1 VIDRT
6 LHSANLLVAM
16 AGLVSAPGI
25 ADAIGAAVSGA
36 LSARDLAKSLPAE
49 ARPLV
54 EEIHTLLTRAL
65 TNAHLS
71 ESARTLIPQ
80 MLELSVPDADTI
92 IKAGKDPARIL
103 TAMEATLDQK
113 GDPAH
118 APPALRQCFRDTLT
132 PALQRLMQ
140 DGAIADALQAS
151 FQTRALALL
160 RAQNTRLETLIAQT
174 GDKARELHLT
184 EQLFIGLAR
193 RVSAKIDNI
202 DDAHRELE
210 AAVDRA
216 AEMDRQA
223 KLPSNLGAQVDAVLA
238 EVARRN
244 AVDDLDG
251 AADVIADALAEADAH
266 KSRLLTLAI
275 DQSLLQ
281 LDPETAAS
289 HLIARADLEAGG
301 RAGFEDL
308 GPLQHEWYERGRVQG
323 SRLDILVSV
332 ALGKQVVNRTTGAD
346 EHGIALNDLALAL
359 AELGGQSG
367 DTGLLD
373 QAVAAYGQALKE
385 RTCDRVPLHWAGTQ
399 NNLGNALKSL
409 GDHRGDADLLEQAI
423 AAYGQALKEYTRDR
437 MPLHWAMSQNNLGN
451 ALQSLGELKGNAGLL
466 DQAVAAYGEAL
477 KERARDRVPLDWAM
491 TQNNLGIA
499 LKSLGDRWGD
509 ADLLDQAIAA
519 YGQALKERTRDRVP
533 LDWAMTQNN
542 LGNALGALG
551 QHRGDTDLLDQ
562 AVSAFG
568 QALKERNR
576 DRVPLDWAGTHGN
589 LARVET
595 ARFDLTQDPSH
606 LDVAQEYLDAARQV
620 FEAHGADG
628 YLQAVA
634 NVQAMID
641 ARRG

>member
-1 VIDRT
+1 MIDRT

-92 IKAGKDPARIL
+92 IKAGKDPAHIL

-118 APPALRQCFRDTLT
+118 APPALRQSFRDALA
-132 PALQRLMQ
+132 PALQHLMQ

-160 RAQNTRLETLIAQT
+160 HAQNTRLETLIAQT

-193 RVSAKIDNI
+193 RVSRRIDNI

-210 AAVDRA
+210 ALVERA

-223 KLPSNLGAQVDAVLA
+223 QLPSNLGAQVDAVLS

-251 AADVIADALAEADAH
+251 AADVIADALAEADAN
-266 KSRLLTLAI
+266 KSRLLSLAI

-323 SRLDILVSV
+323 SRLDLQVSI
-332 ALGKQVVNRTTGAD
+332 ALGKQVVHRATGTD
-346 EHGIALNDLALAL
+346 EHGMALNDLAIAL
-359 AELGGQSG
+359 AELGRQFG
-367 DTGLLD
+367 DTELLD
-373 QAVAAYGQALKE
+373 QAVAAYGQVLKE
-385 RTCDRVPLHWAGTQ
+385 WPRNRMPLDWAAIQ
-399 NNLGNALKSL
+399 NNLGNALSSL
-409 GDHRGDADLLEQAI
+409 GDRRGDADLLD
-423 AAYGQALKEYTRDR
+423 K
-437 MPLHWAMSQNNLGN
+437 
-451 ALQSLGELKGNAGLL
+451 
-466 DQAVAAYGEAL
+466 AV
-477 KERARDRVPLDWAM
+477 
-491 TQNNLGIA
+491 
-499 LKSLGDRWGD
+499 
-509 ADLLDQAIAA
+509 AA

-533 LDWAMTQNN
+533 LDWALTQNNLGIALKSLGELKGDADLLDQAIAAYRQALKERTRDRVPLDWATTQNN

-551 QHRGDTDLLDQ
+551 QRRGDADLLDQ

-568 QALKERNR
+568 QALKERTR
-576 DRVPLDWAGTHGN
+576 DRVPLNWAMTHGN
-589 LARVET
+589 LAIAER
-595 ARFDLTQDPSH
+595 ARFDLTQDPAH
-606 LDVAQEYLDAARQV
+606 LDTAQKYLDAARQV

-628 YLQAVA
+628 YLQIAT
-634 NVQAMID
+634 NNQAMID